1 MEAEPAIYQRDLRI
15 ELEEKGGVSQVP
27 LYGDLSLESLALL
40 GINEN
45 DPDLLSAVNLEVAA
59 RLKPY
64 SNERFRNELL
74 KEVIFKRQ
82 YDDLM
87 VVAKK
92 THDAYMALKQAEE
105 KEVSNGE

>member
-40 GINEN
+40 G
-45 DPDLLSAVNLEVAA
+45 AVNLEVAA

-92 THDAYMALKQAEE
+92 THDAYMALRQAEE